1 MEILKFEDAP
11 KRSSVKR
18 GKNSSR
24 KTILGVAAAAA
35 IAVMGSTLAANISIN
50 TANGGSLE
58 FGQGLT
64 QTTACTGTGQIVLT
78 PTSTFVNT
86 ANNFYLAG
94 ISFAFQNSGGTA
106 TAMCNGNTFTI
117 KAWDSS
123 NNIPLNIATFGGA
136 ASNYATFQFST
147 TSTTSVNKSSPGTT
161 VGGGSTSATIA
172 FTNAGVGLA
181 TSGAISKIT
190 VESN

>member
-64 QTTACTGTGQIVLT
+64 QTTACTGTGQVVLT

-86 ANNFYLAG
+86 ANSFYLAG
-94 ISFAFQNSGGTA
+94 ISFTFQNSSGTA
-106 TAMCNGNTFTI
+106 TQMCNGNTFTI
-117 KAWDSS
+117 KAWDSAS
-123 NNIPLNIATFGGA
+123 NTPLNISTFGGA

-147 TSTTSVNKSSPGTT
+147 TSTTSVTKSSPGTT
-161 VGGGSTSATIA
+161 VGGGQTSATIA
-172 FTNAGVGLA
+172 FTNSGVGLA